1 MFAFAYLLP
10 ICIAMK
16 YKPKRKKENESLMG
30 WVNNDLGFKQ
40 QYEKTMLSFIWSPF
54 EIGPQVDAT

>member
-1 MFAFAYLLP
+1 MA
-10 ICIAMK
+10 
-16 YKPKRKKENESLMG
+16 

-40 QYEKTMLSFIWSPF
+40 RFEKPVMSFIWSPF